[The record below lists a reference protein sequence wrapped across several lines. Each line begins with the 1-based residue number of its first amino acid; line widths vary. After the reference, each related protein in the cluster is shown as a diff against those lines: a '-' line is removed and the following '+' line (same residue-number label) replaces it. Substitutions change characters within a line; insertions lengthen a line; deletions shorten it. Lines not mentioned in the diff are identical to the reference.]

1 MFFNVYLEK
10 YCEFVNVKSHT
21 LDIFTNLIGRL
32 VVGLVLNI
40 DLVLAF

>member
-10 YCEFVNVKSHT
+10 YCEFVNVKSNT

>member
-10 YCEFVNVKSHT
+10 NCESVNVKSHT
-21 LDIFTNLIGRL
+21 LDIFTDLIQHL

-40 DLVLAF
+40 NLVLAF